1 VTSHCSTYL
10 SALSLH
16 DLHSVIPTH
25 TSVRA
30 IPTADDAARATVTTT
45 AVAVAGAESATVDDC
60 LAVKGGY
67 AVNKTLDSLLATTT
81 AALTTATDSDS
92 YKDTDTNSRGAIGPD
107 PEGGGEGGAV
117 TLKKVL
123 DLQMLILVR

>member
-10 SALSLH
+10 SALSLY

-45 AVAVAGAESATVDDC
+45 AVAGAESATVDDC

-81 AALTTATDSDS
+81 AALTTATDS
-92 YKDTDTNSRGAIGPD
+92 YKDTDTNSRGAIGSD